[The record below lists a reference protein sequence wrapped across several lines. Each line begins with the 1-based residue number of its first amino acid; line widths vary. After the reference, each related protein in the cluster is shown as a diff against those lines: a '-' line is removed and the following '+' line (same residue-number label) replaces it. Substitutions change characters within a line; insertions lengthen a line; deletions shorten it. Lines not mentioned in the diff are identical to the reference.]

1 MRYTGLSLLFW
12 GVAVLGFSGLS
23 AAQAQLQPGDIL
35 FHTSTSGQSKAVELA
50 TGSAFTHCGI
60 VFLKEGQLQV
70 LEAVQPVRYTPLA
83 SWIKR
88 GEGSQYS
95 ARRLK
100 AALDG
105 GQIKKLQQ
113 AAESYLGKN
122 YDLTFEWSD
131 SRIYCSEL
139 VWKSFN
145 RAVGVQLGELQ
156 KLKEFNLKDPIVK
169 ATMQERYGNKVPYE
183 EPVISP
189 ASIYRC
195 DQLVSV
201 K

>member
-1 MRYTGLSLLFW
+1 MRYTGLSLLCW
-12 GVAVLGFSGLS
+12 GVTVLGFSGTP
-23 AAQAQLQPGDIL
+23 AQAELQPGDIV
-35 FHTSTSGQSKAVELA
+35 FHTSTSRQSKAIELA

-60 VFLKEGQLQV
+60 VFEKDGQLQV
-70 LEAVQPVRYTPLA
+70 LEAVQPVRYFPLA
-83 SWIKR
+83 AWIKQ
-88 GEGSQYS
+88 GEGSRYS

-100 AALDG
+100 TALDA
-105 GQIKKLQQ
+105 GQLKKLQQ
-113 AAESYLGKN
+113 AGESYLGKN

-139 VWKSFN
+139 VWKSFS
-145 RAVGVQLGELQ
+145 RAIGVQLGELQ

-169 ATMQERYGNKVPYE
+169 TTMQERYGNKVPYE

-189 ASIYRC
+189 ASIYRSEK
-195 DQLVSV
+195 LITV